1 MLLTPEVA
9 VVLMQRQPPELGE
22 KWRLAEI
29 QRQNQRNALLLE
41 RVTDL
46 MKNGFSNI
54 VANQPTGMTQRAKG
68 KVPPFGVKQT
78 PSPSST
84 GEGKSY
90 EAQSTDW
97 RKDGM

>member
-1 MLLTPEVA
+1 
-9 VVLMQRQPPELGE
+9 
-22 KWRLAEI
+22 
-29 QRQNQRNALLLE
+29 
-41 RVTDL
+41 